1 MLVIRKRPL
10 QDAHLL
16 HAFITL
22 LPNPHDKLAFF
33 FLLFLERNQHWGE
46 IQMDPKLGVL
56 S

>member
-1 MLVIRKRPL
+1 MLVTRKRPL
-10 QDAHLL
+10 KNAYLP

-22 LPNPHDKLAFF
+22 LPNPHHKLAF

-56 S
+56 G